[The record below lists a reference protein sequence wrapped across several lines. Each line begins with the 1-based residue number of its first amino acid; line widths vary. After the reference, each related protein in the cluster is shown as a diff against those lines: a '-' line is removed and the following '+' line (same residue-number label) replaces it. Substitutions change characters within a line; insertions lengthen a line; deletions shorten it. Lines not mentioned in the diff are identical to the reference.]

1 MDFYLSYNNNE
12 EQLRL
17 PVIPDNFELSQRNNN
32 TVVNINALGEIDQLL
47 TQHLG
52 NQRIHH
58 SGQLRFFP
66 AQEYYFCKYTGFPK
80 PYECVKMI
88 QKWKES
94 GRPIRL
100 IITGTSINYAMTIE
114 NFIFSEQDGTRDVY
128 FTLEL
133 REYVFT
139 KQVKPTNVVTPNG
152 TQVTVPATKR
162 ESKPIPSK
170 YKVQKG
176 DNMYTVAKKTTGSM
190 SNAKAIAKT
199 NKRDQYKGMD
209 LVKGTVVL
217 I

>member
-17 PVIPDNFELSQRNNN
+17 PVTPSDFELSQRNNN
-32 TVVNINALGEIDQLL
+32 TVVNINALGEINLIGKKGL
-47 TQHLG
+47 ASISL
-52 NQRIHH
+52 
-58 SGQLRFFP
+58 SSFFP

-88 QKWKES
+88 QKWRDS

-139 KQVKPTNVVTPNG
+139 KQVKPTKVTTPNG

-162 ESKPIPSK
+162 EAKPIPSK
-170 YKVQKG
+170 YKAQKG

-190 SNAKAIAKT
+190 SNAKAIAQT
-199 NKRDQYKGMD
+199 NKKDQYKGIN
-209 LVKGTVVL
+209 LVEREVL
-217 I
+217 LI

>member
-17 PVIPDNFELSQRNNN
+17 PVTPSDFELSQRNNN
-32 TVVNINALGEIDQLL
+32 TVININALGEINLIGKKGL
-47 TQHLG
+47 ASISL
-52 NQRIHH
+52 
-58 SGQLRFFP
+58 SSFFP

-88 QKWKES
+88 QKWRDS

-139 KQVKPTNVVTPNG
+139 KQVKPTKVTTPNG

>member
-32 TVVNINALGEIDQLL
+32 TVVNINALGEINLIGKKGL
-47 TQHLG
+47 ASISL
-52 NQRIHH
+52 
-58 SGQLRFFP
+58 SSFFP

-139 KQVKPTNVVTPNG
+139 KQVKPTEVITSNG

>member
-17 PVIPDNFELSQRNNN
+17 PVTPSDLELSQRNNN
-32 TVVNINALGEIDQLL
+32 TVININALGEINLIGKKGL
-47 TQHLG
+47 ASISL
-52 NQRIHH
+52 
-58 SGQLRFFP
+58 SSFFP

-88 QKWKES
+88 QKWRDS

-139 KQVKPTNVVTPNG
+139 KQVKPTKVTTPNG

-162 ESKPIPSK
+162 EAKPIPSK
-170 YKVQKG
+170 YKAQKG

>member
-17 PVIPDNFELSQRNNN
+17 PVTPSDFELSQRNNN
-32 TVVNINALGEIDQLL
+32 TVININALGEINLIGKKGL
-47 TQHLG
+47 ASISL
-52 NQRIHH
+52 
-58 SGQLRFFP
+58 SSFFP

-88 QKWKES
+88 QKWRDS

-139 KQVKPTNVVTPNG
+139 KQVKPTKVTTPNG

-162 ESKPIPSK
+162 EAKPIPSK
-170 YKVQKG
+170 YKAQKG

-190 SNAKAIAKT
+190 SNAKAIAQT
-199 NKRDQYKGMD
+199 NKKDQYKGIN
-209 LVKGTVVL
+209 LVEREVL
-217 I
+217 LI

>member
-17 PVIPDNFELSQRNNN
+17 PVTPSDFELSQRNNN
-32 TVVNINALGEIDQLL
+32 TVININALGEINLIGKKGL
-47 TQHLG
+47 ASISL
-52 NQRIHH
+52 
-58 SGQLRFFP
+58 SSFFP

-88 QKWKES
+88 QKWRDS

-139 KQVKPTNVVTPNG
+139 KQVKPTKVTTPNG

-162 ESKPIPSK
+162 EAKPIPSK
-170 YKVQKG
+170 YKAQKG

>member
-17 PVIPDNFELSQRNNN
+17 PVTPSDFELSQRNNN
-32 TVVNINALGEIDQLL
+32 TVVNINALGEINLIGKKGL
-47 TQHLG
+47 ASISL
-52 NQRIHH
+52 
-58 SGQLRFFP
+58 SSFFP

-88 QKWKES
+88 QKWRDS

-139 KQVKPTNVVTPNG
+139 KQVKPTKVTTPNG

-162 ESKPIPSK
+162 EAKPIPSK
-170 YKVQKG
+170 YKAQKG

>member
-32 TVVNINALGEIDQLL
+32 TVVNINALGEINLIGKKGL
-47 TQHLG
+47 ASISL
-52 NQRIHH
+52 
-58 SGQLRFFP
+58 SSFFP

>member
-32 TVVNINALGEIDQLL
+32 TVININALGEINLIGKKGL
-47 TQHLG
+47 ASISL
-52 NQRIHH
+52 
-58 SGQLRFFP
+58 SSFFP

-88 QKWKES
+88 QKWRDS

-139 KQVKPTNVVTPNG
+139 KQVKPTKVTTPNG

-162 ESKPIPSK
+162 EAKPIPSK
-170 YKVQKG
+170 YKAQKG

-199 NKRDQYKGMD
+199 NKIDQYKGMD

>member
-17 PVIPDNFELSQRNNN
+17 PVTPSDFELSQRNNN
-32 TVVNINALGEIDQLL
+32 TVININALGEINLIGKKGL
-47 TQHLG
+47 ASISL
-52 NQRIHH
+52 
-58 SGQLRFFP
+58 SSFFP
-66 AQEYYFCKYTGFPK
+66 AQEYYFCKYTGVPK

-88 QKWKES
+88 QKWRDS

-139 KQVKPTNVVTPNG
+139 KQVKPTKVTTPNG

-162 ESKPIPSK
+162 EAKPIPSK
-170 YKVQKG
+170 YKAQKG

>member
-17 PVIPDNFELSQRNNN
+17 PVTPSDFELSQRNNN
-32 TVVNINALGEIDQLL
+32 TVININALGEINLIGKKGL
-47 TQHLG
+47 ASISL
-52 NQRIHH
+52 
-58 SGQLRFFP
+58 SSFFP

-80 PYECVKMI
+80 PYECVNMI
-88 QKWKES
+88 QKWRDS

-100 IITGTSINYAMTIE
+100 IITDTSINYAMTIE

-139 KQVKPTNVVTPNG
+139 KQVKPTKVATPNG

-170 YKVQKG
+170 YKAQKG

-190 SNAKAIAKT
+190 GNAKAIAQT
-199 NKRDQYKGMD
+199 NKKDQYKGIN
-209 LVKGTVVL
+209 LVEREVL
-217 I
+217 LI

>member
-17 PVIPDNFELSQRNNN
+17 PVTPSDFELSQRNNN
-32 TVVNINALGEIDQLL
+32 TVVNINALGEINLIGKKGL
-47 TQHLG
+47 ASISL
-52 NQRIHH
+52 
-58 SGQLRFFP
+58 SSFFP

-88 QKWKES
+88 QKWRDS

-100 IITGTSINYAMTIE
+100 IITGTSINYAMTVE

-139 KQVKPTNVVTPNG
+139 KQVKPTKVTTPNG

-162 ESKPIPSK
+162 EAKPIPSK
-170 YKVQKG
+170 YKAQKG

>member
-1 MDFYLSYNNNE
+1 
-12 EQLRL
+12 
-17 PVIPDNFELSQRNNN
+17 
-32 TVVNINALGEIDQLL
+32 
-47 TQHLG
+47 
-52 NQRIHH
+52 
-58 SGQLRFFP
+58 
-66 AQEYYFCKYTGFPK
+66 
-80 PYECVKMI
+80 
-88 QKWKES
+88 
-94 GRPIRL
+94 
-100 IITGTSINYAMTIE
+100 MTIE

-139 KQVKPTNVVTPNG
+139 KQVKPTKVTTPNG

-162 ESKPIPSK
+162 EAKPIPSK
-170 YKVQKG
+170 YKAQKG

>member
-17 PVIPDNFELSQRNNN
+17 PVTPSDFELSQRNNN
-32 TVVNINALGEIDQLL
+32 TVVNINALGEINLIGKKGL
-47 TQHLG
+47 ASISL
-52 NQRIHH
+52 
-58 SGQLRFFP
+58 SSFFP

-88 QKWKES
+88 QKWRDS

-139 KQVKPTNVVTPNG
+139 KQVKPTKVTTPNG
-152 TQVTVPATKR
+152 AQVTVPATKR

-170 YKVQKG
+170 YKAQKG

-190 SNAKAIAKT
+190 SNAKAIAQT
-199 NKRDQYKGMD
+199 NKKDQYKGIN
-209 LVKGTVVL
+209 LVEREVL
-217 I
+217 LI

>member
-17 PVIPDNFELSQRNNN
+17 PVIPGEFELSQRHNN
-32 TVVNINALGEIDQLL
+32 TVININSLGEINLIGKKGL
-47 TQHLG
+47 ASISL
-52 NQRIHH
+52 
-58 SGQLRFFP
+58 SSFFP

-88 QKWKES
+88 QKWRDS
-94 GRPIRL
+94 GKPIRL
-100 IITGTSINYAMTIE
+100 IITGTPVNYAMTIE

-133 REYVFT
+133 REYVFI
-139 KQVKPTNVVTPNG
+139 KQVKPTKVTTPNG

-162 ESKPIPSK
+162 EAKPIPSK
-170 YKVQKG
+170 YKAQKG
-176 DNMYTVAKKTTGSM
+176 DNMYTVAKKTTGNM

>member
-32 TVVNINALGEIDQLL
+32 TVVNINALGEINLIGKKGL
-47 TQHLG
+47 ASISL
-52 NQRIHH
+52 
-58 SGQLRFFP
+58 SSFFP

-139 KQVKPTNVVTPNG
+139 KQVKPTEVITSNG

-199 NKRDQYKGMD
+199 NKIDQYKGMD

>member
-17 PVIPDNFELSQRNNN
+17 PVTPSDFELSQRNNN
-32 TVVNINALGEIDQLL
+32 TVININALGEINLIGKKGL
-47 TQHLG
+47 ASISL
-52 NQRIHH
+52 
-58 SGQLRFFP
+58 SSFFP

-88 QKWKES
+88 QKWRDS

>member
-17 PVIPDNFELSQRNNN
+17 PVTPSDFELSQRNNN
-32 TVVNINALGEIDQLL
+32 TVVNINALGEINLIGKKGL
-47 TQHLG
+47 ASISL
-52 NQRIHH
+52 
-58 SGQLRFFP
+58 SSFFP

-88 QKWKES
+88 QKWRES

-100 IITGTSINYAMTIE
+100 IIPGTSINYAMTIE

-139 KQVKPTNVVTPNG
+139 KQVKPTKVTTPNG
-152 TQVTVPATKR
+152 TQVTVPAAKR
-162 ESKPIPSK
+162 EAKPIPSK
-170 YKVQKG
+170 YKAQKG

>member
-17 PVIPDNFELSQRNNN
+17 PVTPGQFELSQRNNN
-32 TVVNINALGEIDQLL
+32 TVVNINALGEINLIGKKGL
-47 TQHLG
+47 ASISL
-52 NQRIHH
+52 
-58 SGQLRFFP
+58 SSFFP
-66 AQEYYFCKYTGFPK
+66 VQEYYFCKYTGFPK

-88 QKWKES
+88 QKWRDS

-139 KQVKPTNVVTPNG
+139 KQVKPTKVATPNG

-162 ESKPIPSK
+162 ETKPIPSK
-170 YKVQKG
+170 YKAQKG

>member
-17 PVIPDNFELSQRNNN
+17 PVIPGEFELSQRHNN
-32 TVVNINALGEIDQLL
+32 TVININSLGEINLIGKKGL
-47 TQHLG
+47 ASISL
-52 NQRIHH
+52 
-58 SGQLRFFP
+58 SSFFP

-80 PYECVKMI
+80 PYECIKMI
-88 QKWKES
+88 QKWRDS
-94 GRPIRL
+94 GKPIRF
-100 IITGTSINYAMTIE
+100 IITGTPVNYAMTIE

-128 FTLEL
+128 FTIEL
-133 REYVFT
+133 REYVFI
-139 KQVKPTNVVTPNG
+139 KQVKPTKVTTPNG

-162 ESKPIPSK
+162 EAKPIPSK
-170 YKVQKG
+170 YKAQKG
-176 DNMYTVAKKTTGSM
+176 DNMYTVAKKTTGNM

>member
-17 PVIPDNFELSQRNNN
+17 PVTPSDFELSQRNNN
-32 TVVNINALGEIDQLL
+32 TVININALGEINLIGKKGL
-47 TQHLG
+47 ASISL
-52 NQRIHH
+52 
-58 SGQLRFFP
+58 SSFFP

-88 QKWKES
+88 QKWRDS

-139 KQVKPTNVVTPNG
+139 KQVKPTKVVTPNG

-162 ESKPIPSK
+162 EAKPIPSK

>member
-17 PVIPDNFELSQRNNN
+17 PVTPSDFELSQRNNN
-32 TVVNINALGEIDQLL
+32 TVVNINALGEINLIGKKGL
-47 TQHLG
+47 ASISL
-52 NQRIHH
+52 
-58 SGQLRFFP
+58 SSFFP

-88 QKWKES
+88 QKWRDS

-139 KQVKPTNVVTPNG
+139 KHVKPTKVTTPNG

-162 ESKPIPSK
+162 EAKPIPSK
-170 YKVQKG
+170 YKAQKG

>member
-17 PVIPDNFELSQRNNN
+17 PVTPSDFELSQRNNN
-32 TVVNINALGEIDQLL
+32 TVININALGEINLIGKKGL
-47 TQHLG
+47 ASISL
-52 NQRIHH
+52 
-58 SGQLRFFP
+58 SSFFP

-88 QKWKES
+88 QKWRDS

-139 KQVKPTNVVTPNG
+139 KQVKPTKVTTPNG

-170 YKVQKG
+170 YKAQKG

>member
-17 PVIPDNFELSQRNNN
+17 PVTPSDFELSQRNNN
-32 TVVNINALGEIDQLL
+32 TVVNINALGEINLIGKKGL
-47 TQHLG
+47 ASISL
-52 NQRIHH
+52 
-58 SGQLRFFP
+58 SSFFP

-88 QKWKES
+88 QKWRDS

-139 KQVKPTNVVTPNG
+139 KQVKPTKVTTPNG

-162 ESKPIPSK
+162 EAKPIPSK
-170 YKVQKG
+170 YKAQKG

-199 NKRDQYKGMD
+199 NKIDQYKGMD

>member
-17 PVIPDNFELSQRNNN
+17 PVTPSDFELSQRNNN
-32 TVVNINALGEIDQLL
+32 TVININALGEINLIGKKGL
-47 TQHLG
+47 ASISL
-52 NQRIHH
+52 
-58 SGQLRFFP
+58 SSFFP

-88 QKWKES
+88 QKWRDS

-139 KQVKPTNVVTPNG
+139 KQVKPTKVATPNG

-170 YKVQKG
+170 YKAQKG

>member
-17 PVIPDNFELSQRNNN
+17 PVTPSDFELSQRNNN
-32 TVVNINALGEIDQLL
+32 TVVNINALGEINLIGKKGL
-47 TQHLG
+47 VSISL
-52 NQRIHH
+52 
-58 SGQLRFFP
+58 SSFFP

-88 QKWKES
+88 QKWRDS

-139 KQVKPTNVVTPNG
+139 KQVKPTKVTTPNG

-162 ESKPIPSK
+162 EAKPIPSK
-170 YKVQKG
+170 YKAQKG

>member
-17 PVIPDNFELSQRNNN
+17 PVTPSDFELSQRNNN
-32 TVVNINALGEIDQLL
+32 TVVNINALGEINLIGKKGL
-47 TQHLG
+47 ASISL
-52 NQRIHH
+52 
-58 SGQLRFFP
+58 SSFFP

-88 QKWKES
+88 QKWRDS

-139 KQVKPTNVVTPNG
+139 KQVKPTKVTTPNG
-152 TQVTVPATKR
+152 AQVTVPATKR

-170 YKVQKG
+170 YKAQKG